1 MEAVRVYRVD
11 LCSREAEIASC
22 TLTFTLSCKSPVGKV

>member
-1 MEAVRVYRVD
+1 VEAVREYHVD

-22 TLTFTLSCKSPVGKV
+22 TLTFTLSCKSQAGKL